1 MIGRWQRALA
11 ATLLAV
17 VCTPAVDAAEAAPP
31 PPLPRAWVVVVEGE
45 ARTRTLRLTS
55 AQADGR
61 SGWAAEGH
69 YAFTGARPTPQ
80 RVLWQ
85 VEADRHRLRF
95 VTGAKSVIEVEGADP
110 DALDGSFTS
119 VSGVRKVV
127 GLRRLV
133 TGSADSPYVDP
144 LQPVL
149 PVRIELPTFH
159 PGDRWHWEQR
169 EPVGG
174 PVTDRIDR
182 VVHTVTDS
190 EVRGTEGNGPFAMT
204 PDLMVMRTRGTWV
217 RGEPRMFSF
226 PLFVGKRWDF
236 AYSFGSQDVDRGH
249 QRYAV
254 EVLGVE
260 TVTVPAGTFKALK
273 LRGVGAWFNLRAGAE
288 GSGTFTVWYAPVVKN
303 LVKWG
308 YVDRSTNSMRELVE
322 FQVRP

>member
-1 MIGRWQRALA
+1 MIGHGRRALVAVWLA
-11 ATLLAV
+11 A
-17 VCTPAVDAAEAAPP
+17 VCAPAAHAADVAP

-55 AQADGR
+55 AQPDGR
-61 SGWAAEGH
+61 GGWTAEGH

-85 VEADRHRLRF
+85 VDADRHRLRF
-95 VTGAKSVIEVEGADP
+95 VTGAKSVVEVEGADP
-110 DALDGSFTS
+110 DTLDGSFTP
-119 VSGVRKVV
+119 VSGARKAV

-133 TGSADSPYVDP
+133 TGSADSPHVDP
-144 LQPVL
+144 PQRAL
-149 PVRIELPTFH
+149 PERIELPTFH
-159 PGDRWHWEQR
+159 AGDRWHWEQR

-174 PVTDRIDR
+174 PVTGQIDRIVQSVSDG
-182 VVHTVTDS
+182 
-190 EVRGTEGNGPFAMT
+190 EVRGTEGKGVFAMT
-204 PDLMVMRTRGTWV
+204 TDLMVTRTPGTWV

-226 PLFVGKRWDF
+226 PMFVGKRWDF
-236 AYSFGSQDVDRGH
+236 AYSFGSKEVDRGH

-260 TVTVPAGTFKALK
+260 TVTVPAGTFQALK
-273 LRGVGAWFNLRAGAE
+273 LRGVGAWFNQRVGAE

-308 YVDRSTNSMRELVE
+308 YVDRGTNSMRELVE
-322 FQVRP
+322 FQVQP